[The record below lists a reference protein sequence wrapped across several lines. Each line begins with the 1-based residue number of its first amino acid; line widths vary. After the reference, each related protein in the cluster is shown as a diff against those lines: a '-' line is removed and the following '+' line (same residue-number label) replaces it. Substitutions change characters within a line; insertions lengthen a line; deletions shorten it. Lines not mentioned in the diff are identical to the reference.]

1 MTLSE
6 LGMYRGSTKYLRLE
20 IRDKDGDMVTI
31 DVSRLSLTIYRPD
44 GSIMTTYTSGFD
56 PQPDG
61 SVIRGLTI
69 PSNEPTGIW
78 RAVWNYTDAGGNTFV
93 EETVFVVSN
102 PER

>member
-1 MTLSE
+1 MTVSE

-20 IRDKDGDMVTI
+20 IRDKDGNMIPI
-31 DVSRLSLTIYRPD
+31 DTASLTLTIYRPN
-44 GSIMTTYTSGFD
+44 GTVMATYTAGFD

-78 RAVWNYTDAGGNTFV
+78 RAVWNYTVAGGTTFV
-93 EETVFVVSN
+93 EETVFVVSD
-102 PER
+102 PVK

>member
-1 MTLSE
+1 MTVSE

-20 IRDKDGDMVTI
+20 IRDKDGNMVPI
-31 DVSRLSLTIYRPD
+31 DTASLTLTIYRPN
-44 GSIMTTYTSGFD
+44 GAVMATYTSGFD

-61 SVIRGLTI
+61 SVIRSLTI